1 MPISCAVASITLDEL
16 ATELLPAH
24 VVIAIDEVDIEY
36 VLWKRRRSMNA
47 DLDRAALPATP
58 PATEQTLPV
67 VVFGDTVIP
76 PVLPIVVQGDRVMRP
91 RASIRF
97 GGIRPGR
104 SYRAIQAARDSGHE
118 VLVCFVP
125 EREIASYKGSEA
137 QQLPTVGVI
146 ARLEE
151 VVAQPDGALEIGLDV
166 TTRAIVTGR
175 LQHDPCYWATCVP
188 HPDPEVTSD
197 EIPVLMAAVK
207 AQAEA
212 ILRTLSY
219 LTPEQVEEVLT
230 FMNQIDHPGELADV
244 LTYSPTFTFT
254 DKIAILNT
262 LDPLERLRLVQRTL
276 WA

>member
-1 MPISCAVASITLDEL
+1 M
-16 ATELLPAH
+16 
-24 VVIAIDEVDIEY
+24 IAIDAVDIEY
-36 VLWKRRRSMNA
+36 VLWERRRSMNA

-58 PATEQTLPV
+58 PATERTLPV

-118 VLVCFVP
+118 VLVCFVQ

-151 VVAQPDGALEIGLDV
+151 VVAQADGALEIVLDV
-166 TTRAIVTGR
+166 PTRAIVTGR
-175 LQHDPCYWATCVP
+175 LQHDPFYWATCVP
-188 HPDPEVTSD
+188 HPDPEVTSV
-197 EIPVLMAAVK
+197 ISALMAAVK
-207 AQAEA
+207 AQVESMA
-212 ILRTLSY
+212 RTLAPYS
-219 LTPEQVEEVLT
+219 TPDQIEEALT
-230 FMNQIDHPGELADV
+230 FMRQIDHPGQLADFV
-244 LTYSPTFTFT
+244 TYSPTFIFGER
-254 DKIAILNT
+254 IAILNA
-262 LDPLERLRLVQRTL
+262 LDPVERLRLVQHKL
-276 WA
+276 GA